1 MEPPESSG
9 TILQTNQ
16 SLKDMAQNSF
26 RKHKGN
32 WVLKEHTLVGSA
44 GAVEM
49 GDLIMVTSGGITVAL
64 GTSSATA
71 IIGIA
76 AEDLANSA
84 STQTIRVWEPVEK
97 RSTFIGRTTDGAIAV
112 GDTDSGRTCDLE
124 DHEGVDTDTDT
135 HHHLIIVKGRVAA
148 ADGSVGEA
156 EFRIAQ
162 DLENLNSF

>member
-1 MEPPESSG
+1 
-9 TILQTNQ
+9 
-16 SLKDMAQNSF
+16 MAENAF
-26 RKHKGN
+26 RPWKGK
-32 WVLKEHTLVGSA
+32 WVLKEHTVAASA
-44 GAVEM
+44 AAIEK
-49 GDLIMVTSGGITVAL
+49 GDMMQVTSGGITIAL

-71 IIGIA
+71 LIGIA
-76 AEDLANSA
+76 AENSA
-84 STQTIRVWEPVEK
+84 TSTSTRVLRVWEPVE
-97 RSTFIGRTTDGAIAV
+97 RRCTLIGRTTDGAIAA

>member
-1 MEPPESSG
+1 M
-9 TILQTNQ
+9 QH
-16 SLKDMAQNSF
+16 AF
-26 RKHKGN
+26 RPHKGK
-32 WVLKEHTLVGSA
+32 WVMKEHTVAASA
-44 GAVEM
+44 AAIEA
-49 GDLIMVTSGGITVAL
+49 GDLMQVTSGGITIAL
-64 GTSSATA
+64 GTGTATA

-76 AEDLANSA
+76 AEDSA
-84 STQTIRVWEPVEK
+84 TSTSTRTLRVWEPTE
-97 RSTFIGRTTDGAIAV
+97 RRCTMIGRVTDGAIAA

-135 HHHLIIVKGRVAA
+135 HHHLVIVKGRVAA

>member
-1 MEPPESSG
+1 M
-9 TILQTNQ
+9 
-16 SLKDMAQNSF
+16 QNAF
-26 RKHKGN
+26 RKHRGK
-32 WVLKEHTLVGSA
+32 WVLKEHTVAASVAAIEL
-44 GAVEM
+44 
-49 GDLIMVTSGGITVAL
+49 GDMMQVTSSGVTIEL

-71 IIGIA
+71 LIGIA
-76 AEDLANSA
+76 AEDSA
-84 STQTIRVWEPVEK
+84 TSTSTRLLRVWEPVE
-97 RSTFIGRTTDGAIAV
+97 RRCTLIGRTSDGAIAV

-124 DHEGVDTDTDT
+124 DHEGVDTDTDV

>member
-1 MEPPESSG
+1 M
-9 TILQTNQ
+9 QH
-16 SLKDMAQNSF
+16 AF
-26 RKHKGN
+26 RPWKGE
-32 WVLKEHTLVGSA
+32 WVIKEHTVAASA
-44 GAVEM
+44 AAIEA
-49 GDLIMVTSGGITVAL
+49 GDMMQVTSGGITIAL
-64 GTSSATA
+64 GTATATA

-76 AEDLANSA
+76 AEDSA
-84 STQTIRVWEPVEK
+84 TSTSTRTLRVWEPNSK
-97 RSTFIGRTTDGAIAV
+97 RATFIGRVTDGAIAA

-124 DHEGVDTDTDT
+124 DHEGADTDTDT